1 MKNLK
6 IQENPTE
13 KFIKNDLD
21 LNTEHSNNIIK
32 HAILN
37 YKNPV
42 VVTTQKINIKRK
54 HL

>member
-1 MKNLK
+1 MKDTK
-6 IQENPTE
+6 IKENPTE
-13 KFIKNDLD
+13 KFIKKDFD
-21 LNTEHSNNIIK
+21 IITEHSNNITE

-42 VVTTQKINIKRK
+42 VVTTQKLNIKRK